1 MRALGLDV
9 GEVRIGVSTG
19 DTESHIAVTVGT
31 IDRTEL
37 EADLTRIAGLAAER
51 DAEVI
56 VVGMPL
62 SMNGRVGPQAEVT
75 LAFIEAL
82 AGRTQLTIDTVDE
95 RLTSVEAERR
105 IRQSAAPGRGK
116 RGRPAKRSIDAG
128 AAVLILQAWLD
139 RR

>member
-1 MRALGLDV
+1 LRALGLDV

-19 DTESHIAVTVGT
+19 DTESHVAVTVGT
-31 IDRTEL
+31 VVRTEL
-37 EADLTRIAGLAAER
+37 AADLDRIANLAAER
-51 DAEVI
+51 EVEVI

-75 LAFIEAL
+75 LAFIEVL
-82 AGRTQLTIDTVDE
+82 RQRTQLAIDTIDE

-105 IRQSAAPGRGK
+105 IRQSGPPGRGK
-116 RGRPAKRSIDAG
+116 RSKPAKGSIDAG

-139 RR
+139 RN